1 LLVAIPK
8 SNLRPAVKEAQEAY
22 LELESSPWK
31 VRPHNFARFIGLHRG
46 NRFFV
51 GIQQGDPGV
60 RERFASGLFIQ

>member
-1 LLVAIPK
+1 MEGA
-8 SNLRPAVKEAQEAY
+8 ST
-22 LELESSPWK
+22 
-31 VRPHNFARFIGLHRG
+31 HFARFIGLHRG